1 MLAGY
6 HMDVFRSAKTLA
18 KRLGLQVE
26 PLGGGRIQYI
36 SSVTVQQQQEQP
48 GGGDSVPPSVQWAA
62 AVAGSD
68 GTVGGSTNGRCLIY
82 GYSGAFGPAPHEV
95 AAAIVRRWHPFT
107 DVAISYE
114 GY

>member
-1 MLAGY
+1 
-6 HMDVFRSAKTLA
+6 MDVFRSAKTHA

-36 SSVTVQQQQEQP
+36 SSVTVHHQQQQQP
-48 GGGDSVPPSVQWAA
+48 GGGGSVPPSVQWAA
-62 AVAGSD
+62 AAAGSD
-68 GTVGGSTNGRCLIY
+68 GTVGGSMNGRCLIY

-95 AAAIVRRWHPFT
+95 AATIVRRWHPFAEVVT
-107 DVAISYE
+107 SYE